1 MRLFILISNLLI
13 NYFLQLDDWVLCRI
27 YNKKGTIERG
37 FRSVAPLFEAKKR
50 TLEEYLMD
58 MGEEKPMITAGQVK
72 PTTTRGETQISDL
85 TQFDSSDSRPR
96 TLTSDS
102 SCSRVQ
108 PASQEKEVQS
118 EPIWKSWE
126 KSLDIPSIA
135 SMDALLGIVADDGTA
150 APANNLFFNSS
161 SVSYQDFS
169 QLSPLFNPYQDPL
182 LFLQKPF

>member
-1 MRLFILISNLLI
+1 M
-13 NYFLQLDDWVLCRI
+13 LCRI

-37 FRSVAPLFEAKKR
+37 LRSVAPLFEAKKR

-135 SMDALLGIVADDGTA
+135 SMDALLGIVADDGAA

-169 QLSPLFNPYQDPL
+169 QLSPLFNPYQDPF